1 MEIPK
6 SMVMLTGSAIGVLS
20 FMFITA
26 LTYIFAG
33 ILKDIDGM
41 SAAGNSTIDLVLA
54 VLVTI
59 TSFLVLVV
67 LILIFKIFFK
77 AFKMT
82 GNQ

>member
-67 LILIFKIFFK
+67 LILLFKIFFK
-77 AFKMT
+77 ALKMT

>member
-1 MEIPK
+1 MKVPS
-6 SMVMLTGSAIGVLS
+6 SMVMLAGSAVGVLA
-20 FMFITA
+20 FMFVTA
-26 LTYIFAG
+26 LTYIFGG

-41 SAAGNSTIDLVLA
+41 STAGNTTIDSILL

-77 AFKMT
+77 AFKF
-82 GNQ
+82 GGRN